1 MPGALARLRSILNE
15 LESAAD
21 AGDDL
26 LAWAAGAGLPP
37 KDAPVLA
44 VAVAVA
50 VLARA
55 DLLVT
60 GDRRHFGAL
69 YGRTLRGVRVVT
81 PPDAIALAVEAAG
94 G

>member
-37 KDAPVLA
+37 KDAPVL
-44 VAVAVA
+44 AVAVA